1 MDTGLTAGVRK
12 RDGRLPIGRPAYLPI
27 SPKVISSQGW
37 GLLPHDLISCIYRG
51 GFEGVAFVPLHRPAC
66 RAHRRGPQA
75 IGDESRRLVRPP
87 WVNTFC
93 SGAVFVLLVGDLF
106 LIGMG
111 CRRDSGLTRPD
122 NDNTTAFQVQCDP
135 SSLSVSRNGRG
146 STTCT
151 VTSTGD
157 FTGDV
162 QLACTDLPAGITCEL
177 NPAMVTVPAGGSA
190 SSQLQV
196 NVGRVNPGSYSFRV
210 VGSFTSSGPVGSV
223 EQRSSFSLQLTV
235 PPPDF
240 SVACSPST
248 LSVSR
253 GGSVAALC
261 SVNSTGGFDESV
273 RWSCAGQPAGVTCD
287 FNPTSV
293 APPPDGSVSSGL
305 TIRVAANVSPGTYT
319 FQVRGT
325 AGSQTR
331 SVDLQLTVT
340 APAGGDF
347 SIVCSPASL
356 TVPQDGEGTT
366 TCTVT
371 SVGDFSGRVRLSCV
385 GQPARVDCQFDP
397 NAIEPSPGNPA
408 ASTLT
413 VKVDKD
419 VSPGTYVFQVQGTS
433 GNLTRSAPVQLTV
446 VEGD

>member
-1 MDTGLTAGVRK
+1 M
-12 RDGRLPIGRPAYLPI
+12 
-27 SPKVISSQGW
+27 
-37 GLLPHDLISCIYRG
+37 
-51 GFEGVAFVPLHRPAC
+51 PLHRPAC
-66 RAHRRGPQA
+66 RAHQRRPQA
-75 IGDESRRLVRPP
+75 IGDGSRRLIYPR
-87 WVNTFC
+87 WVNTFR
-93 SGAVFVLLVGDLF
+93 SGAVFVLLVGGLF
-106 LIGMG
+106 LIEMG

-122 NDNTTAFQVQCDP
+122 NGNTTAFQVQCDP
-135 SSLSVSRNGRG
+135 SSLNVSRNGRG

-177 NPAMVTVPAGGSA
+177 NPATVTVPAGGSVA
-190 SSQLQV
+190 SQLQV
-196 NVGRVNPGSYSFRV
+196 HVGRVNPGSYSFRV

-223 EQRSSFSLQLTV
+223 EQRSSFPIQLTV

-248 LSVSR
+248 LSMPR
-253 GGSVAALC
+253 GGSGATLC

-273 RWSCAGQPAGVTCD
+273 RWSCVGQPAGVTCD

-293 APPPDGSVSSGL
+293 APPPDGSASSGL

-319 FQVRGT
+319 FQVQG
-325 AGSQTR
+325 AGGGRTR

-340 APAGGDF
+340 ALGGGDF
-347 SIVCSPASL
+347 SIVCSPAAL

-371 SVGDFSGRVRLSCV
+371 SVGDFNGRVRLSCV

-397 NAIEPSPGNPA
+397 NAVEPSPGNPA
-408 ASTLT
+408 SSRLT

-419 VSPGTYVFQVQGTS
+419 VSPGTYVFQVQGIS
-433 GNLTRSAPVQLTV
+433 GNLTHSTPIQLTV
-446 VEGD
+446 VAQGQDSKAIKQ